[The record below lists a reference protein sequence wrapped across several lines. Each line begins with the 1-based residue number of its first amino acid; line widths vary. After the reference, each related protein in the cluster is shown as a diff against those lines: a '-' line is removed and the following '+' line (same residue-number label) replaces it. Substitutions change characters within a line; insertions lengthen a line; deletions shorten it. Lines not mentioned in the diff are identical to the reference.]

1 MNEEN
6 DLKVGTLLTHDNA
19 YPEGSI
25 TPPIYQSSLFAFTD
39 YDSMIE
45 RFEGKSQ
52 NSLYSRVDNPTV
64 KMLEKK
70 IASLEKGDACIAFSS
85 GMSAISNA
93 ILSVVEPGDKIVCV
107 NHVYPDAYRFMRG
120 FCKNFGVETVFVDG
134 ESLEDVE
141 REICGAKLLYLES
154 PNSWAMGEQNLKAI
168 ATLAKAHGVITA
180 IDNSWASPIFQNPIE
195 LGIDIVIHSASK
207 YLSGHSDVV
216 AGVVI
221 SNEHY
226 ISQIKKKV
234 SPFLGGKLSAF
245 EAWLIMRGLRTLHIR
260 MEHHNNSGMYVAER
274 LLGHPN
280 VTSVAH
286 PGITKAEYSGL
297 KGFSGLFSFDV
308 TDEIDVKKFCN
319 ALTIFR
325 MGVSWGGYESLVMPA
340 ISVINQEGEFNSAK
354 DFGVGPNTI
363 RVSIGLEDKD
373 DLWED
378 LNNALNLARN

>member
-1 MNEEN
+1 MNKEN
-6 DLKVGTLLTHDNA
+6 EINSDTLLIHDNA

-52 NSLYSRVDNPTV
+52 TSLYSRVDNPTV
-64 KMLEKK
+64 KILEKK
-70 IASLEKGDACIAFSS
+70 IADLEKGEACIAFSS

-93 ILSVVEPGDKIVCV
+93 ILSVVAPGDKIVCV

-120 FCKNFGVETVFVDG
+120 FCKNFGVNTVFVDG
-134 ESLEDVE
+134 ESIEDIESELE
-141 REICGAKLLYLES
+141 GAKLLYLES
-154 PNSWAMGEQNLKAI
+154 PNSWVMGEQNLKAI
-168 ATLAKAHGVITA
+168 ANMAKAKGIVTA
-180 IDNSWASPIFQNPIE
+180 IDNSWASPVYQNPLE

-207 YLSGHSDVV
+207 YLCGHSDVV

-221 SNEHY
+221 SNEKY
-226 ISQIKKKV
+226 ISQIKKNV

-245 EAWLIMRGLRTLHIR
+245 EAWLILRGLRTLHLR
-260 MEHHNNSGMYVAER
+260 MEQHNKSGMYVAEQ

-286 PGITKAEYSGL
+286 PGITKAEYSSL

-308 TDEIDVKKFCN
+308 TDDIDVKKFCN
-319 ALTIFR
+319 ALSIFR

-340 ISVINQEGEFNSAK
+340 ISVINQEGEFNSAR

-363 RVSIGLEDKD
+363 RISIGLEDKD
-373 DLWED
+373 NLWED
-378 LNNALNLARN
+378 LNNALTLARK